1 VLLFKA
7 VNLFNRFKKCKFL
20 APTGETKKHYFARS
34 ESNEKKITG
43 EKTKLVYIT
52 EDINLFTLKII
63 RQTLISVRETL
74 IKGLDLKSFVSKIM

>member
-1 VLLFKA
+1 M
-7 VNLFNRFKKCKFL
+7 CKFL

-43 EKTKLVYIT
+43 EKIKLIYIT

-63 RQTLISVRETL
+63 RQTIN
-74 IKGLDLKSFVSKIM
+74 